1 MERHAAEV
9 RAEAGDLRAD
19 EARTDADMAAQHAAS
34 IQVRLAK

>member
-34 IQVRLAK
+34 VQVRLAK